1 MTASTP
7 PDATTPAR
15 GRGGPPLLFAALAIG
30 SLVLGAV
37 LILVAALGIRVGP
50 GSTPTMAA
58 TGQAAQLTHDI
69 VAEALGAASF
79 QVQDPQT
86 EYRPG
91 ESPDLFTV
99 PRRLLQAIL
108 PGDPQGGYVVV
119 YELPSN
125 AEADRVGRDFAAY
138 LASGTGAIQYPRDTR
153 FVIRRQGPT
162 LVFFAWSPTADPD
175 PRVAD
180 LAATL
185 ETVGVP
191 LTGG

>member
-1 MTASTP
+1 M
-7 PDATTPAR
+7 
-15 GRGGPPLLFAALAIG
+15 
-30 SLVLGAV
+30 
-37 LILVAALGIRVGP
+37 LILVAALGVGIGP
-50 GSTPTMAA
+50 GAAPTMAV

-79 QVQDPQT
+79 QVQDPLT

-91 ESPDLFTV
+91 ESPGLFTV

-125 AEADRVGRDFAAY
+125 VEADLAGRDFAAY

-153 FVIRRQGPT
+153 FVIRRRGPT

-175 PRVAD
+175 PGVAD

-185 ETVGVP
+185 ETVGEP

>member
-1 MTASTP
+1 MTASTGS
-7 PDATTPAR
+7 DATSPAR
-15 GRGGPPLLFAALAIG
+15 RRGGPPLLLAVVAIG
-30 SLVLGAV
+30 SLVLGGV
-37 LILVAALGIRVGP
+37 LVVVSALGIGLGP
-50 GSTPTMAA
+50 GASPTIAP
-58 TGQAAQLTHDI
+58 TGKAAQLTRDI

-91 ESPDLFTV
+91 ESAGLFPV
-99 PRRLLQAIL
+99 PRRLLQAVL
-108 PGDPQGGYVVV
+108 PDEPNGGYVVV

-125 AEADRVGRDFAAY
+125 AEADRIGRDFAAY
-138 LASGTGAIQYPRDTR
+138 LASGPGAIQYPRDTQ

-162 LVFFAWSPTADPD
+162 LVFFAWSPTADAD
-175 PRVAD
+175 PRVED
-180 LAATL
+180 MAAVL